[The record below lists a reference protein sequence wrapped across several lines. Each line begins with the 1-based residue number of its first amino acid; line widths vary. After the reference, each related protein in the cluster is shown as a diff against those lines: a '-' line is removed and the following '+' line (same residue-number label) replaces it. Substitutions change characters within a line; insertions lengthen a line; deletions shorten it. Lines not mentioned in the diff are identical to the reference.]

1 MNEMTYEQLK
11 AAVLAWADSRGI
23 LNSSDP
29 KTQCLKFI
37 SEAGELADNIA
48 VGNHDAAQDDL
59 GDVLVTLILLSELIG
74 TDLMTCLTDSYN
86 VIRKRSGKMVNGI
99 FVKDLV

>member
-11 AAVLAWADSRGI
+11 AAVISWADSRGI
-23 LNSSDP
+23 LVSSDP

-48 VGNHDAAQDDL
+48 VGNYEAAQDDI
-59 GDVLVTLILLSELIG
+59 GDVLVTLILLSELID

-99 FVKDLV
+99 FVKDIV

>member
-1 MNEMTYEQLK
+1 MKLRFKEKEELESVMPK
-11 AAVLAWADSRGI
+11 I
-23 LNSSDP
+23 LRETKP
-29 KTQCLKFI
+29 CLKFI

-59 GDVLVTLILLSELIG
+59 GDVLVTLILLAELID

-99 FVKDLV
+99 FVKDVV